1 MNKYASTL
9 NFFCSLHLGFLNG
22 LPDKDFFN
30 TQVGNT
36 LTQLVSPPDR
46 RLLIAGL
53 VQGTRHALPLY
64 LCPVAAG
71 FPSPADDFLEKRLDL
86 NEYLV
91 RNPPATYLVRVT
103 GHSMKDAG
111 IFDGDILVV
120 DKSLQ
125 PVNGCIVVAV
135 LHGEF
140 TVKTLKMQGM
150 NTYLVP
156 ANGQYEPIEVTPETD
171 CEVWGVVASV
181 IRKLV

>member
-1 MNKYASTL
+1 MVS
-9 NFFCSLHLGFLNG
+9 SPGWRFLI
-22 LPDKDFFN
+22 P
-30 TQVGNT
+30 
-36 LTQLVSPPDR
+36 
-46 RLLIAGL
+46 GL

-91 RNPPATYLVRVT
+91 RNPPATFLVRVS

-125 PVNGCIVVAV
+125 PVSGSTVVAI

-140 TVKTLKMQGM
+140 TVKTLKQRDGR
-150 NTYLVP
+150 TYLVP
-156 ANGQYEPIEVTPETD
+156 ANAAYPVIEVTPEMD

-181 IRKLV
+181 IRKLT